1 MRDLWMRLFMVIL
14 LLPFLGFT
22 FLDPV
27 AKKNEEGNDLFDKG
41 EYDAALKRYLEAQQ
55 NAPSRSEL
63 RFNVGDA
70 LYKQGKYKEAA
81 QELGRVVESENQSLG
96 AGAYYNLGNT
106 FFRQEKYQEAVGA
119 YKKSLMLNPQD
130 QDAKVNLE
138 LALEKMQQ
146 NQENKQDQNK
156 DNKDQD
162 KQDQDKQD
170 QDEQD
175 QDKQDQDK
183 QDQDKQDQDKQD
195 QDKQDQDKQD
205 QDKQDQDKQDQNKDN
220 QQNQQNQQD
229 QKNQEQQDQNAD
241 GQNPQEAQGQ
251 PGELTQEEAARILDA
266 MKDRDE
272 ASQKRRKVKV
282 SGRRYNGNAW

>member
-1 MRDLWMRLFMVIL
+1 MRELLMRFFIVIL
-14 LLPFLGFT
+14 LMPFWGFT

-27 AKKNEEGNDLFDKG
+27 AKKNEEGNDLFEKG

-55 NAPSRSEL
+55 NAPNRSEL

-70 LYKQGKYKEAA
+70 LYKQGKYEEAA
-81 QELGRVVESENQSLG
+81 QELGRVIDSEDQNLN

-119 YKKSLMLNPQD
+119 YKKSLMMNPKD

-138 LALEKMQQ
+138 LALEKMQEQQ
-146 NQENKQDQNK
+146 NQKNKQEQDKDNKDKKDQDKDQNK
-156 DNKDQD
+156 DNKEQDNQQDKEQDDNQD
-162 KQDQDKQD
+162 KQDQQNKDKKD
-170 QDEQD
+170 QQQEQQQND
-175 QDKQDQDK
+175 
-183 QDQDKQDQDKQD
+183 
-195 QDKQDQDKQD
+195 
-205 QDKQDQDKQDQNKDN
+205 QDQNQDNQDN
-220 QQNQQNQQD
+220 QQ
-229 QKNQEQQDQNAD
+229 NQEQQDQNAD
-241 GQNPQEAQGQ
+241 QQQPQDMQGQ

-272 ASQKRRKVKV
+272 ASQKRRKIKV

>member
-1 MRDLWMRLFMVIL
+1 MRDSFMRFLIVIL
-14 LLPFLGFT
+14 LVPFLGFT

-70 LYKQGKYKEAA
+70 LYKQGKYEEAA
-81 QELGRVVESENQSLG
+81 QELGRVVESENQNLN

-119 YKKSLMLNPQD
+119 YKKSLMLNPKD

-138 LALEKMQQ
+138 LALEKMQEQ
-146 NQENKQDQNK
+146 QQDQENKQDQNK

-162 KQDQDKQD
+162 KQDQNKDNQDQDQQDQENKDKQD
-170 QDEQD
+170 QDQQD
-175 QDKQDQDK
+175 QQDQE
-183 QDQDKQDQDKQD
+183 
-195 QDKQDQDKQD
+195 
-205 QDKQDQDKQDQNKDN
+205 NKGD
-220 QQNQQNQQD
+220 QD
-229 QKNQEQQDQNAD
+229 QKNQEQQQDQQNQDQQNQNAD
-241 GQNPQEAQGQ
+241 QQNPQEAQGQ

-272 ASQKRRKVKV
+272 ASQKRRKIKV

>member
-1 MRDLWMRLFMVIL
+1 MRNFLVRLLMVIL
-14 LLPFLGFT
+14 LLPFWGFT

-27 AKKNEEGNDLFDKG
+27 AKKNQEGNDFFGKG

-70 LYKQGKYKEAA
+70 LYKQGKYEEAA
-81 QELGRVVESENQSLG
+81 QELGRVVESDNQSLS
-96 AGAYYNLGNT
+96 AEAYYNLGNA

-119 YKKSLMLNPQD
+119 YKKSLMKNPKD

-146 NQENKQDQNK
+146 QQQNQDNKQDQNQ
-156 DNKDQD
+156 DNKQDQN
-162 KQDQDKQD
+162 QDQDKQQDQNQENKDQEQQQD
-170 QDEQD
+170 QDQQEKQDQGNKEDQDQQDQEQKQQQD
-175 QDKQDQDK
+175 QDQTKDGQQNQDKQDP
-183 QDQDKQDQDKQD
+183 
-195 QDKQDQDKQD
+195 
-205 QDKQDQDKQDQNKDN
+205 
-220 QQNQQNQQD
+220 
-229 QKNQEQQDQNAD
+229 NAD
-241 GQNPQEAQGQ
+241 QQNPQQAQGQ

-266 MKDRDE
+266 MKERDE
-272 ASQKRRKVKV
+272 ASQKRRKIKV